1 MAQKKINDLNHWFIP
16 MLIEHDKIARKINNS
31 DKYIELSDIGINDLE
46 IVGFNISYSTM
57 YGVGFM
63 QCELIECKLNHTNLT
78 KSYFKTCKVNRNDFD
93 SSKLHGVRFVDS
105 NLNSSKFN
113 KCNLSNSEYIE
124 NEMMYC
130 KFTDCNLH
138 DSNFTNCNLTG
149 SKFIN
154 CNLSGTDFNSSN
166 LFGVEFVN
174 CNLEGCKFIGTKLLG
189 TNFID
194 CKLRNSYFTNRL
206 MRLVDFMRCDLSKVM
221 FDGILLDKCKFI
233 DCQLKTTKFIN
244 WCQFINMDSTNFGID
259 EIKFQ
264 EGFIRF
270 VAWRCIQPVNEI
282 IYSAGTDNYTSNLM
296 GLQVHIHSV
305 VNQLKPNSLT
315 NKQSDWDNELV
326 SKSNG
331 TISKHQ
337 LRSIGGWAINMH
349 PEGNE
354 IANKTNRFIA
364 SYLLLGNEL
373 AQLSFN
379 SNELE
384 IVDVLKRYV

>member
-1 MAQKKINDLNHWFIP
+1 MVQKKINDLNHWFIP
-16 MLIEHDKIARKINNS
+16 MLIEHDKVARSISNPNELRVVLDTLNLSEIEINN
-31 DKYIELSDIGINDLE
+31 LE
-46 IVGFNISYSTM
+46 IIGFNMSYSIL
-57 YGVGFM
+57 YGVGFTE
-63 QCELIECKLNHTNLT
+63 CELIECKLLQTNLT
-78 KSYFKTCKVNRNDFD
+78 KSYFKACKVNRNEFD
-93 SSKLHGVRFVDS
+93 NSKLHGVRFVDS

-113 KCNLSNSEYIE
+113 KCNLSNSSCIE
-124 NEMMYC
+124 NEMFYC

-138 DSNFTNCNLTG
+138 DNKFIDCNLTG
-149 SKFIN
+149 SKFVN

-174 CNLEGCKFIGTKLLG
+174 CNLEGCKFRGTKLLG

-194 CKLRNSYFTNRL
+194 CKLRNSFFTHRL

-221 FDGILLDKCKFI
+221 FDGILLDKCKFV

-244 WCQFINMDSTNFGID
+244 ECQFINMDSTNFGID

-264 EGFIRF
+264 EGFIRY
-270 VAWRCIQPVNEI
+270 VAWRCIQPVT
-282 IYSAGTDNYTSNLM
+282 G
-296 GLQVHIHSV
+296 G
-305 VNQLKPNSLT
+305 LKPNSLT
-315 NKQSDWDNELV
+315 DNQSDWDNELV

-331 TISKHQ
+331 ITDKHQ
-337 LRSIGGWAINMH
+337 LHSVGGWAINMH
-349 PEGNE
+349 PKGDK
-354 IANKTNRFIA
+354 IVNKTNRFIA

-384 IVDVLKRYV
+384 VVNILKRYV